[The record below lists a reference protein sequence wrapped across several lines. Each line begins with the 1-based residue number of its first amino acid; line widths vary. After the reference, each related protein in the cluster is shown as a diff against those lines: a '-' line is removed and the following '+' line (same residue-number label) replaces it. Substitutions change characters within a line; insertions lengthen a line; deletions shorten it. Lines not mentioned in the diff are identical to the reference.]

1 MFSARHNPQRSHE
14 ATPPVLAPPAA
25 LLDDLFEHPHLSC
38 LQLPNTRSSDDDS
51 DPGITYRELAERP
64 GKHDRTRW
72 FCHRLATAKQ
82 NAFSSLETEV
92 YVLRKHCR
100 FCDKQAEL
108 QEPMFTDRLSF
119 VTGKTLHIFVAT
131 AVLLVFMLARPGSG
145 SVPVY
150 ADQDNQLE
158 ARSILL
164 EARKVVETIEDN
176 DPRTP
181 QVKVRSQLLRNIAQA
196 QADAHDPQAALAT
209 LDACPQCDY
218 RDSLL
223 ASIAG
228 ELAEAKQVDQA
239 QRVMARITDKNKI
252 AYARNR
258 IAKAQIKRG
267 DIEATQRTLST
278 FDKEQTPRPE
288 IVVALATRQVRNG
301 DWTGGIKTIK
311 PVMNLV
317 WLSEAA
323 WECMLQPIYS
333 SSKLDAVHKDIEA
346 LEDNASRAFA
356 RTGLVRIQ
364 ASHDDL
370 VGAKET
376 AQAIPP
382 GYPRASAFQTLAE
395 ASLRLG
401 NKTAAIAFV
410 KEAIAAAQAI
420 RADEARAYTLRHFAV
435 LQAETGTIGEA
446 IDTAQS
452 IENRHHV
459 IEAIEMIADIQ
470 AKAGDKKGAL
480 TTLALLEPEDR
491 VRVLC
496 NIAYR
501 LSLAG
506 NSSAALQL
514 VRQDSASEAQSCVF
528 TIAKAQLQAGD
539 IVGAQATIAPIRNRE
554 QGPGKTKELSRL
566 EDKLREQPGDKNTQQ
581 KLDAIADTASRI
593 RKFEERLAQAQAEAG
608 NLSEALATIDSLA
621 LRDGQYN
628 HVTRHINFESISSA
642 MAANKQA
649 KKAWAWARMLV
660 DPQEKAHAL
669 IGIAKGL
676 TARRTVSNV
685 RSMCDRFEE

>member
-1 MFSARHNPQRSHE
+1 M
-14 ATPPVLAPPAA
+14 
-25 LLDDLFEHPHLSC
+25 
-38 LQLPNTRSSDDDS
+38 
-51 DPGITYRELAERP
+51 
-64 GKHDRTRW
+64 
-72 FCHRLATAKQ
+72 
-82 NAFSSLETEV
+82 
-92 YVLRKHCR
+92 LRRNYR

-108 QEPMFTDRLSF
+108 KEPVFTDRRLF
-119 VTGKTLHIFVAT
+119 VTGITLHIFLAT
-131 AVLLVFMLARPGSG
+131 AVVLILVLTRPGSG
-145 SVPVY
+145 PVPLY
-150 ADQDNQLE
+150 AGQDNQLD

-164 EARKVVETIEDN
+164 EARKVVETIEDD

-181 QVKVRSQLLRNIAQA
+181 QVKVRSQLLRSIAEA

-209 LDACPQCDY
+209 LDVCPKCDY

-228 ELAEAKQVDQA
+228 ELAEANQVDQA
-239 QRVMARITDKNKI
+239 QRVVARITEKNKI
-252 AYARNR
+252 TYARNR

-267 DIEATQRTLST
+267 DIEGTQRTLST
-278 FDKEQTPRPE
+278 FDQQQPE

-311 PVMNLV
+311 PVMNLL

-333 SSKLDAVHKDIEA
+333 SSKLDAFAKIEA

-364 ASHDDL
+364 ASRDDL
-370 VGAKET
+370 VGAQET

-401 NKTAAIAFV
+401 NRNAAIAYV

-420 RADEARAYTLRHFAV
+420 RADHARAYTLWYLSV
-435 LQAETGTIGEA
+435 LQAEMGTIGDA
-446 IDTAQS
+446 LDTARS
-452 IENRHHV
+452 IEIRHFV
-459 IEAIEMIADIQ
+459 IEAIEGIALIQ
-470 AKAGDKKGAL
+470 GKARDKKGTLA
-480 TTLALLEPEDR
+480 TLALLEPGDR

-496 NIAYR
+496 NIAYN

-506 NSSAALQL
+506 NSADALQL
-514 VRQDSASEAQSCVF
+514 VRQDSASEDQSCLF
-528 TIAKAQLQAGD
+528 TIADVQLQTGD
-539 IVGAQATIAPIRNRE
+539 IVGAQATIAPFRNSE
-554 QGPGKTKELSRL
+554 QEPGRTKELSRL
-566 EDKLREQPGDKNTQQ
+566 EDKLREQPGDKNTQR
-581 KLDAIADTASRI
+581 KLDAIADTARRI
-593 RKFEERLAQAQAEAG
+593 RAFEEGLAQAQAKAG

-621 LRDGQYN
+621 SRDGKYS
-628 HVTRHINFESISSA
+628 HITRQVNFEGISSA

-649 KKAWAWARMLV
+649 NRALAWARTLV

-669 IGIAKGL
+669 IGIAKVL
-676 TARRTVSNV
+676 TSRLAASNV
-685 RSMCDRFEE
+685 RSMCDGI

>member
-1 MFSARHNPQRSHE
+1 
-14 ATPPVLAPPAA
+14 
-25 LLDDLFEHPHLSC
+25 
-38 LQLPNTRSSDDDS
+38 
-51 DPGITYRELAERP
+51 
-64 GKHDRTRW
+64 
-72 FCHRLATAKQ
+72 
-82 NAFSSLETEV
+82 
-92 YVLRKHCR
+92 
-100 FCDKQAEL
+100 
-108 QEPMFTDRLSF
+108 MFTDRLSF
-119 VTGKTLHIFVAT
+119 VTGKTLHIFIAT
-131 AVLLVFMLARPGSG
+131 AVLLILMVVRQGSG
-145 SVPVY
+145 PVPVY
-150 ADQDNQLE
+150 ADQDNQLD
-158 ARSILL
+158 ARAILL
-164 EARKVVETIEDN
+164 EARKVVETLEDD

-181 QVKVRSQLLRNIAQA
+181 QVKVRSQLLRSIAQA
-196 QADAHDPQAALAT
+196 QADAHDPEAALAT
-209 LDACPQCDY
+209 LDVCPRCDF
-218 RDSLL
+218 RASLL

-278 FDKEQTPRPE
+278 FDKEQTPQPE
-288 IVVALATRQVRNG
+288 IVVALATRQVRNR

-323 WECMLQPIYS
+323 WDCMLQPIYS
-333 SSKLDAVHKDIEA
+333 SSKLDTIRKDIEA
-346 LEDNASRAFA
+346 LEDASRAFA

-364 ASHDDL
+364 ASRDDL
-370 VGAKET
+370 VGAQET
-376 AQAIPP
+376 AQTIPP
-382 GYPRASAFQTLAE
+382 GYPRTSALQTLAE

-401 NKTAAIAFV
+401 NKTAALAYL

-420 RADEARAYTLRHFAV
+420 RADEAKAYTLRHLAV
-435 LQAETGTIGEA
+435 LQAEMGTISA
-446 IDTAQS
+446 ALDTAQS
-452 IENRHHV
+452 IKNRHHV

-470 AKAGDKKGAL
+470 AKAGDKKGTL
-480 TTLALLEPEDR
+480 TTLALLEPGDR

-496 NIAYR
+496 NIAYN

-506 NSSAALQL
+506 NSAEALKL
-514 VRQDSASEAQSCVF
+514 VRQGSASEDSSCVF
-528 TIAKAQLQAGD
+528 TIADAQLQTGD

-581 KLDAIADTASRI
+581 RLDAIAD
-593 RKFEERLAQAQAEAG
+593 FEERLAQAQAEAG

-621 LRDGQYN
+621 LRDGQYS

-642 MAANKQA
+642 MAANKLA
-649 KKAWAWARMLV
+649 YKALAWARMLV

-676 TARRTVSNV
+676 TARRTASNI

>member
-1 MFSARHNPQRSHE
+1 
-14 ATPPVLAPPAA
+14 
-25 LLDDLFEHPHLSC
+25 
-38 LQLPNTRSSDDDS
+38 
-51 DPGITYRELAERP
+51 
-64 GKHDRTRW
+64 
-72 FCHRLATAKQ
+72 
-82 NAFSSLETEV
+82 
-92 YVLRKHCR
+92 
-100 FCDKQAEL
+100 
-108 QEPMFTDRLSF
+108 MFTDRLSF
-119 VTGKTLHIFVAT
+119 VIGKTLHLFLAA
-131 AVLLVFMLARPGSG
+131 AVLLILVLVRPGSG
-145 SVPVY
+145 PVPLY
-150 ADQDNQLE
+150 ASQNNQLD

-176 DPRTP
+176 DLRTP
-181 QVKVRSQLLRNIAQA
+181 QVKVRSQLLRDIAQA

-209 LDACPQCDY
+209 LDVCPQCDF

-239 QRVMARITDKNKI
+239 QRVVERITEKNKI

-267 DIEATQRTLST
+267 DIEGTQRTLST
-278 FDKEQTPRPE
+278 FDQQQAPQPE

-311 PVMNLV
+311 PVMNLL

-333 SSKLDAVHKDIEA
+333 SSKLDAIRKDIEG

-364 ASHDDL
+364 ASRDDL
-370 VGAKET
+370 VGAQET
-376 AQAIPP
+376 AQTIPP
-382 GYPRASAFQTLAE
+382 GYPRTSALQTLAE

-401 NKTAAIAFV
+401 NKTAALAYL

-420 RADEARAYTLRHFAV
+420 RADEAKAYTLRHLAV
-435 LQAETGTIGEA
+435 LQAEMGTISA
-446 IDTAQS
+446 ALDTAQS
-452 IENRHHV
+452 IKNRHHV

-470 AKAGDKKGAL
+470 AKAGNKKGTL
-480 TTLALLEPEDR
+480 TTLALLEPGNR

-496 NIAYR
+496 NIAYN

-506 NSSAALQL
+506 NSAEALKL
-514 VRQDSASEAQSCVF
+514 VRQGSASEDPSCVF
-528 TIAKAQLQAGD
+528 TIADAQLQTGD
-539 IVGAQATIAPIRNRE
+539 IVGALATVAPFRNSE
-554 QGPGKTKELSRL
+554 QGPGRTKELSRL
-566 EDKLREQPGDKNTQQ
+566 EDKLREQPGDKNTRQR
-581 KLDAIADTASRI
+581 LDAIAD
-593 RKFEERLAQAQAEAG
+593 FEERLAQAQAEAG
-608 NLSEALATIDSLA
+608 DLSEALATIDSLA
-621 LRDGQYN
+621 LRDGKYS
-628 HVTRHINFESISSA
+628 HVTRHINFDSISSA

-649 KKAWAWARMLV
+649 NKALAWARMLV

-676 TARRTVSNV
+676 PARRAVSNV